1 MAGIS
6 NKDGPLVVDVHSHL
20 YPTFYLDLLK
30 TRTEAPYV
38 KDNKLVNRASAAGA
52 GKPILPILHDIRT
65 KIAFMDA
72 HGIDI
77 SILSIGNPWLDWL
90 SGETAGP
97 VAKDVNDQF
106 NQLCAE
112 SQGRLFFFATL
123 PLGGDMDAI
132 ISEVSRLK
140 ELDFCRGIVIGC
152 AGTGDGL
159 DDPALLP
166 MYHTLAA
173 AELPVFLHPNY
184 GLPESVW
191 GPRAKEY
198 GQILPVSMGF
208 PLETTISMTRLIL
221 SGVFKEVPEL
231 RFIVSHACG
240 TLPFLA
246 GRIENAIDHDRLWV
260 SQGKTTSQDRQTVW
274 DILRKNVFM
283 DGIVYDQIPLKM
295 AVEAGGADRVMF
307 GTDHPFFPPPTGP
320 SGADEM
326 WPSMWSNERAV
337 AEGFGKGS
345 DVYRQVMGENAIRVL
360 SLRES
365 SADHDGGCDC

>member
-1 MAGIS
+1 MPKKTDRS
-6 NKDGPLVVDVHSHL
+6 DGPLVVDVHSHL

-52 GKPILPILHDIRT
+52 GKPILPILHDVGT

-72 HGIDI
+72 HGIDV
-77 SILSIGNPWLDWL
+77 SVLSIGNPWLDWL
-90 SGETAGP
+90 HGETAGP
-97 VAKDVNDQF
+97 VARDVNDQF
-106 NQLCAE
+106 NRLCAE
-112 SQGRLFFFATL
+112 SDGRLFFFATL
-123 PLGGDMDAI
+123 PLGGSMDAI
-132 ISEVSRLK
+132 LAEVARLR
-140 ELDFCRGIVIGC
+140 ELASCRGIVIGC

-159 DDPALLP
+159 DDASLLP
-166 MYHTLAA
+166 MYRALAA
-173 AELPVFLHPNY
+173 AGLPVFLHPNY

-208 PLETTISMTRLIL
+208 PLETTIAMTRLIL
-221 SGVFKEVPEL
+221 SGVFKDVPDL
-231 RFIVSHACG
+231 QFIVSHACG

-246 GRIENAIDHDRLWV
+246 GRIENAIDHDRQWI
-260 SQGKTTSQDRQTVW
+260 SQGKASAADRETVW
-274 DILRKNVFM
+274 QVLRKNVFM
-283 DGIVYDQIPLKM
+283 DGIVYDQLPLKL
-295 AVEAGGADRVMF
+295 AVAAGGADRVMF

-326 WPSMWSNERAV
+326 WPSMWSNEKAV
-337 AEGFGKGS
+337 SEGFGRDS
-345 DVYRQVMGENAIRVL
+345 DVYKQVMGENAIRVL

-365 SADHDGGCDC
+365 LDHAGCDC

>member
-1 MAGIS
+1 MAEPKK
-6 NKDGPLVVDVHSHL
+6 NDAPLVVDVHSHL

-30 TRTEAPYV
+30 DRTEAPYV

-77 SILSIGNPWLDWL
+77 SVLSIGNPWLDWL
-90 SGETAGP
+90 CDDTAGA
-97 VAKDVNDQF
+97 VAEDVNNQF

-112 SQGRLFFFATL
+112 NHGRLFFFATL
-123 PLGGDMDAI
+123 PLGGAMDAI
-132 ISEVSRLK
+132 LAEVARLK
-140 ELDFCRGIVIGC
+140 ELEYCRGIVIGC
-152 AGTGDGL
+152 NGIGNGL
-159 DDPALLP
+159 DDRDLLP
-166 MYHTLAA
+166 MYRALANA
-173 AELPVFLHPNY
+173 GLPVFLHPNY

-208 PLETTISMTRLIL
+208 PLETTIAMTRLML
-221 SGVFKEVPEL
+221 SGTFKEIPEL
-231 RFIVSHACG
+231 QFIVSHACG

-260 SQGKTTSQDRQTVW
+260 AEGKSSSDRETIW

-283 DGIVYDQIPLKM
+283 DGIVYDKIPLKM

-320 SGADEM
+320 SGGDES
-326 WPSMWSNERAV
+326 WPSMWSNEKAV
-337 AEGFGKGS
+337 SEGFGKDS
-345 DVYRQVMGENAIRVL
+345 VVYKKVMGENAIRVL
-360 SLRES
+360 SLNKRQ
-365 SADHDGGCDC
+365 APGGCSC

>member
-1 MAGIS
+1 MSQRCKKG
-6 NKDGPLVVDVHSHL
+6 DPLVVDVHSHL

-30 TRTEAPYV
+30 SRTEIPYV

-52 GKPILPILHDIRT
+52 GKPILPILHDVRT

-72 HGIDI
+72 HGIDV
-77 SILSIGNPWLDWL
+77 SVLSIGNPWLDFL
-90 SGETAGP
+90 KEDTAAD

-106 NQLCAE
+106 NQLCAK

-123 PLGGDMDAI
+123 PLGANRDVI
-132 ISEVSRLK
+132 IAEVHRLN
-140 ELDFCRGIVIGC
+140 ELDYCRGIVMGCSGIGN
-152 AGTGDGL
+152 GL
-159 DDPALLP
+159 DDPVLIPVYRALADAK
-166 MYHTLAA
+166 Y
-173 AELPVFLHPNY
+173 PVFLHPNY

-208 PLETTISMTRLIL
+208 PLETTIAVTRLIL
-221 SGVFKEVPEL
+221 SGTFKEVPEL
-231 RFIVSHACG
+231 QLIVSHACG

-246 GRIENAIDHDRLWV
+246 GRIDNAIDHDRLWI
-260 SQGKTTSQDRQTVW
+260 SQGKSSPARESVW

-295 AVEAGGADRVMF
+295 AIEAGGADRVMF

-320 SGADEM
+320 SGGDEM
-326 WPSMWSNERAV
+326 WPSMWSNEKAV
-337 AEGFGKGS
+337 HEGFGKDS
-345 DVYRQVMGENAIRVL
+345 DVYRKVMGENATRVL
-360 SLRES
+360 NVGE
-365 SADHDGGCDC
+365 

>member
-1 MAGIS
+1 MAAACK
-6 NKDGPLVVDVHSHL
+6 KDGPLVVDVHSHL

-90 SGETAGP
+90 SGPTAGS
-97 VAKDVNDQF
+97 VARDVNDQF

-123 PLGGDMDAI
+123 PLGGNMDVI
-132 ISEVSRLK
+132 IAEVARLK
-140 ELDFCRGIVIGC
+140 NLEYCRGIVIGC
-152 AGTGDGL
+152 AGTGNGL
-159 DDPALLP
+159 DDSDLIP
-166 MYHTLAA
+166 MYRSLADA
-173 AELPVFLHPNY
+173 GLPVFLHPNY
-184 GLPESVW
+184 GLPDSVW
-191 GPRAKEY
+191 GPRAKDY
-198 GQILPVSMGF
+198 GQILMVSMGF
-208 PLETTISMTRLIL
+208 PLETTIAMTRLIL

-231 RFIVSHACG
+231 QFIVSHACG

-260 SQGKTTSQDRQTVW
+260 SQGKTLPDRETVW
-274 DILRKNVFM
+274 DVLRKNVFM
-283 DGIVYDQIPLKM
+283 DGIVYDKIPLKM

-320 SGADEM
+320 SGGDEM
-326 WPSMWSNERAV
+326 WPSMWSNEKAV
-337 AEGFGKGS
+337 SEGFGKDS
-345 DVYRQVMGENAIRVL
+345 EVYRKVMGENAIRVL
-360 SLRES
+360 SLGGS
-365 SADHDGGCDC
+365 HAHGGCSC